1 MGPNA
6 PVKLNVLKIAITKVI
21 PVLLGLG
28 AAIFLPAWTLNYW
41 QGWIYLAVLLLPMAA
56 VFLYM
61 AKTDPELVAR
71 RLNMNETNS
80 GQKTII
86 RLSSPLFLL
95 AYILPGFDV
104 RLGWSKVP
112 AVVSIIAA
120 GMVLV
125 GYYIFFRVIK
135 ENRFASRVI
144 EVAQGQKVIDTG
156 PYALVRHPM
165 YTGMLLLYV
174 MTPLALG
181 SYWAMIPAAA
191 IIPLIA
197 ARSVK
202 EEELLTKDLPG
213 YEAYLKKVKYR
224 MLPGVW

>member
-1 MGPNA
+1 MEINA
-6 PVKLNVLKIAITKVI
+6 PVKINVLKLALTKVI
-21 PVLLGLG
+21 PGLVFLG
-28 AAIFLPAWTLNYW
+28 AVIFLPAWTLNYW
-41 QGWIYLAVLLLPMAA
+41 QGWVYLVVLLLPMAA

-61 AKTDPELVAR
+61 AKTDPELVER
-71 RLNMNETNS
+71 RLRMKEENTN
-80 GQKTII
+80 QK
-86 RLSSPLFLL
+86 RLLRLMSPLFLL

-125 GYYIFFRVIK
+125 GYYIFFRVIR

-165 YTGMLLLYV
+165 YSGMILLYV
-174 MTPLALG
+174 MSPLALG
-181 SYWAMIPAAA
+181 SFWAMIPAVA

-197 ARSVK
+197 ARSTK
-202 EEELLTKDLPG
+202 EEELLAKDLPG
-213 YEAYLKKVKYR
+213 YADYLKKVKYR
-224 MLPGVW
+224 LLPGVW

>member
-1 MGPNA
+1 MEPDA
-6 PVKLNVLKIAITKVI
+6 PVKLNILKIALTKVI

-41 QGWIYLAVLLLPMAA
+41 QGWVYLAVLLLPMAA

-71 RLNMNETNS
+71 RLNMDEKNA

-120 GMVLV
+120 GLVLV

-224 MLPGVW
+224 MLPGIW